1 MSKKDKKIDKIKELY
16 QEQAFSQVIIEG
28 QELLEKEK
36 NRSAKRVLYN
46 YIGLA
51 LLEMDDHDQ
60 AIENLRKA
68 RSHLS
73 IKDFY
78 SPLIEYYEKRKQWS
92 NLVKCFEDILKYYPD
107 DTITLES
114 LAKLYMMMGNDTK
127 AMYYLTNT
135 QNWGMLAH
143 FCRSLVFWDN
153 LDKIDELF
161 VTYLRDN
168 MLENDNIALLWYSIM
183 IPKISQ
189 LDSYNLIRKT
199 VLTGLEHFNLINIQ
213 PMIEGF
219 ERKEPRVSA
228 AKLRIGYLSS
238 DFYDHATMLLLA
250 RVLELHN
257 RNNFD
262 IHLFIVN
269 KKMNDSYGKRIENMA
284 AHKHYLYQKENNEIA
299 ELINEQNIDIL
310 IDLKGFTK
318 NTASY
323 VSAYRPAPII
333 VNWLGFPT
341 TMGLERM
348 ADYIITDKI
357 VTPAEQAQ
365 FFSETLAYMP
375 NCYQP
380 NDNSIEYSSS
390 ITRKDVGLP
399 HEAIVFCSFNSILK
413 LNPQQFDF
421 WCRLLQNVEN
431 SVLWILRPSN
441 KMAIKNLL
449 KEAEKRDIDT
459 LRIIFAE
466 KVPIIEHR
474 KRLHLAD
481 IGLDSFPCTSHTTA
495 SDLMA
500 AGVPLVAQIGNTFW
514 SRVSASV
521 LTANNCS
528 QLVAYNIEQ
537 AYNIAYT
544 LATNKDLLAAV
555 KVEIANNLKT
565 APLYNSELFTKNLE
579 RIYNKMWEQY
589 QTGKKE
595 IISLD

>member
-73 IKDFY
+73 IRDFY
-78 SPLIEYYEKRKQWS
+78 APFIEYYEERKHWP
-92 NLVKCFEDILKYYPD
+92 NLIKCFEDMLKYYPD
-107 DTITLES
+107 DTIILES
-114 LAKLYMMMGNDTK
+114 LAKLSMLQGNDTK
-127 AMYYLTNT
+127 AMYHLTNT

-161 VTYLRDN
+161 VTDLRDN
-168 MLENDNIALLWYSIM
+168 ILINDNLALPWTSIL
-183 IPKISQ
+183 IPRINQ
-189 LDSYNLIRKT
+189 GDSYNLIRRTILKS
-199 VLTGLEHFNLINIQ
+199 LEDFNLTNIA
-213 PMIEGF
+213 PMVEGF
-219 ERKEPRVSA
+219 DRKKPRASVS
-228 AKLRIGYLSS
+228 KLRIGYIST

-250 RVLELHN
+250 RILELHDL
-257 RNNFD
+257 NNFD

-269 KKMNDSYGKRIENMA
+269 KKMKDSYSKRIENMSV
-284 AHKHYLYQKENNEIA
+284 HKHYLYKKENSEIA

-310 IDLKGFTK
+310 VDLKGFTK
-318 NTASY
+318 NTVSY

-333 VNWLGFPT
+333 VNWLGFPA
-341 TMGLERM
+341 TMGLELM

-357 VTPAEQAQ
+357 VTPPEQASC
-365 FFSETLAYMP
+365 FSETLAYMP
-375 NCYQP
+375 DCYQP
-380 NDNSIEYSSS
+380 NDNSLEYSSS

-399 HEAIVFCSFNSILK
+399 GDAVVFCSFNNILK

-421 WCRLLQNVEN
+421 WCRLLQNIEK

-449 KEAEKRDIDT
+449 KEAEKRGVNAS
-459 LRIIFAE
+459 RIIFAE
-466 KVPIIEHR
+466 HVPIAEHR

-528 QLVAYNIEQ
+528 
-537 AYNIAYT
+537 
-544 LATNKDLLAAV
+544 
-555 KVEIANNLKT
+555 
-565 APLYNSELFTKNLE
+565 
-579 RIYNKMWEQY
+579 
-589 QTGKKE
+589 
-595 IISLD
+595 